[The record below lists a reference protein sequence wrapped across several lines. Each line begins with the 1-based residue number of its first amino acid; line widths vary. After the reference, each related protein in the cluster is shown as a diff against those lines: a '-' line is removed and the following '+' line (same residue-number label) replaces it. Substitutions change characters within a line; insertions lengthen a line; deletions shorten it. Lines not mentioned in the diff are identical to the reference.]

1 MMLLLTALIT
11 ASGFAALA
19 AWGFRRLGWPGR
31 AITGG
36 LLVGV
41 LLGPSILGRVLPGTW
56 EEVLVG
62 GVQERIN
69 LTARLRA
76 FSAWELAATH
86 ASLSLSESQTYRSTF
101 YQERDA
107 LQATLTTAEDDYRQ
121 PWVFLTI
128 SLALLSSVL
137 VWQARKQSTNFIL
150 PAIGALTLLYVDVF
164 ASVSI
169 LGMLGIAMLAIV
181 SRRFA
186 PRFDSTAILM
196 AATAIAT
203 AAGILSGMWTL
214 NILAGVV
221 VLELTAQPKRQVRA

>member
-11 ASGFAALA
+11 LSGLAALA

-41 LLGPSILGRVLPGTW
+41 LLGPSILGRVLPSTW

-62 GVQERIN
+62 GVQERSD
-69 LTARLRA
+69 LTACLRA
-76 FSAWELAATH
+76 FTAWELAASH

-101 YQERDA
+101 YLERDA
-107 LQATLTTAEDDYRQ
+107 LQADLITAEDDYRQ

-137 VWQARKQSTNFIL
+137 VWRAHEHSTNFML

-169 LGMLGIAMLAIV
+169 LGMLGVALLAIV
-181 SRRFA
+181 TRRFA
-186 PRFDSTAILM
+186 QRFDSAAILM
-196 AATAIAT
+196 AATAVAT

-214 NILAGVV
+214 NILAGVAM
-221 VLELTAQPKRQVRA
+221 LELTAKPKQPVHA